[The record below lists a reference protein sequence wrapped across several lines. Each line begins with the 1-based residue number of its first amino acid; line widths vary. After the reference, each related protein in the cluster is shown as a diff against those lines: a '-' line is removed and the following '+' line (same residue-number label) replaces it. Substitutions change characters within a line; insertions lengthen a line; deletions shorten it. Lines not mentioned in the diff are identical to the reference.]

1 MELKKFASLLSCT
14 CLILCVTFKA
24 VTVYNLDVESP
35 LTVKGPNKT
44 LFGYSVVLHSH
55 RDQKWFVVGAP
66 KANSSFDDGAVNPG
80 VIYKCPIAPNTEIRC
95 EELSLL
101 ADPKR
106 NTSCQNKC
114 LEDKDDQWLG
124 VSMARQKKKDGH
136 ILACGHRWKNAYHSK
151 EDILPYGVCFII
163 SSNLQPT
170 QNSPLI
176 PCDKGLKTNF
186 RIGEDHTACQAGISS
201 FMTEDSIVIGAPGS
215 HSATGTVFMK
225 QEGALISNFEQVD
238 SSTVKRGSYL
248 GYAVSAGHFVY
259 RNSTDVVGGAPQQ
272 DQTGRVYIFD
282 TKDAEKWIIKFIG
295 KGKMLGSYFGA
306 SVCAVDLNSDGL
318 SDLLVGAPMY
328 STVREEGR
336 VYVYLNTGL
345 AKMKELKM
353 ELVGGNSYAA
363 RFGDVIV
370 DIGDIDADGFP
381 DVAIGAPQEDDKH
394 GSIYIYNGRE
404 RGISSIFSQRINGY
418 RIRNNLF
425 GFGQSISGGIDV
437 DGNAFSDV
445 AVGAF
450 MSDTVVLLRSRPVV
464 ILEASLLLPPS
475 IKRTKRECT
484 EYGKPA
490 VCINVT
496 LCFHSTGKEISGHIA
511 LQYNLHVD
519 VLTKTGF
526 PSRFHAI
533 SKTFNGTSEL
543 IEIYHNIA
551 KCKTHQAI
559 LKGTVRDLRTPV
571 QFEMEY
577 FLGKHFMKNESKDTF
592 SPLQPVL
599 QQKEGESNIVRNKT
613 YFERYCAFQDCAAN
627 LNVSAVII
635 LKGDHV
641 NKSYLPVQDAK
652 IIILNV
658 SLFNAGDDA
667 YSSFL
672 YVQFPN
678 ILYFIKVVEVEEN
691 QIHCELIT
699 GHPTT
704 ALNCSVGH
712 VYVDAL
718 SRVGV
723 TFLLDASRII
733 SAQENI
739 AISVNATCEN
749 EQHLDLLN
757 DNFITLVLPLKY
769 EVNLQVYG
777 FGFPSHFYYGGDEED
792 KQGITNFYG
801 TSCPYK
807 LINFSYQVINMG
819 NSKAPSTELHIKMPN
834 TLNSDGL
841 KLFEVYDIKS
851 SDGKCQFSNHSEGCN
866 GPEMIL
872 YQVYKFVWRTSRKPV
887 SCSSHGISCLTIICH
902 LGDIESRKTV
912 DVHFVTKLNSRVLEM
927 DSASDTQLFIEA
939 VASTNDFKVIE
950 NISAQTATIILNALQ
965 SLQPRKYVLYMI
977 VGMSC
982 ILGIILLFLFIHCL
996 QKFGFFKRPKRN
1008 WARKSSWK
1016 YTDKQTNCD
1025 DDEQIDC
1032 DDDEQTNSDDHEQI
1046 NSFEECDLFINVIAE
1061 FSSSLA
1067 SRQSIDQSSCS
1078 SRTRIS
1084 RVTSGTRQ

>member
-80 VIYKCPIAPNTEIRC
+80 VIYKCPIAPNTEIR
-95 EELSLL
+95 S
-101 ADPKR
+101 DPKR

-272 DQTGRVYIFD
+272 DQTGRVRIFCSLFFLLS
-282 TKDAEKWIIKFIG
+282 TQ
-295 KGKMLGSYFGA
+295 LGSYFGA

-437 DGNAFSDV
+437 DGNAFS
-445 AVGAF
+445 GELHCTLNGNCC
-450 MSDTVVLLRSRPVV
+450 SLCYRSRPVV

-496 LCFHSTGKEISGHIA
+496 VCFHSTGKEISGHIA

-678 ILYFIKVVEVEEN
+678 ILYFIKVVEVVSFSGSSAGVKT
-691 QIHCELIT
+691 QT
-699 GHPTT
+699 GR
-704 ALNCSVGH
+704 L
-712 VYVDAL
+712 L
-718 SRVGV
+718 RVGFFQLSSGYPYKPKPQWV
-723 TFLLDASRII
+723 GLSQLDKQPESLPD
-733 SAQENI
+733 SD
-739 AISVNATCEN
+739 VNGKLCGFTCSIPAVSPP
-749 EQHLDLLN
+749 H
-757 DNFITLVLPLKY
+757 TLVSPNCWLL
-769 EVNLQVYG
+769 
-777 FGFPSHFYYGGDEED
+777 
-792 KQGITNFYG
+792 
-801 TSCPYK
+801 
-807 LINFSYQVINMG
+807 
-819 NSKAPSTELHIKMPN
+819 ST
-834 TLNSDGL
+834 
-841 KLFEVYDIKS
+841 
-851 SDGKCQFSNHSEGCN
+851 C
-866 GPEMIL
+866 
-872 YQVYKFVWRTSRKPV
+872 
-887 SCSSHGISCLTIICH
+887 
-902 LGDIESRKTV
+902 
-912 DVHFVTKLNSRVLEM
+912 
-927 DSASDTQLFIEA
+927 A
-939 VASTNDFKVIE
+939 
-950 NISAQTATIILNALQ
+950 
-965 SLQPRKYVLYMI
+965 
-977 VGMSC
+977 
-982 ILGIILLFLFIHCL
+982 
-996 QKFGFFKRPKRN
+996 
-1008 WARKSSWK
+1008 
-1016 YTDKQTNCD
+1016 
-1025 DDEQIDC
+1025 
-1032 DDDEQTNSDDHEQI
+1032 
-1046 NSFEECDLFINVIAE
+1046 
-1061 FSSSLA
+1061 
-1067 SRQSIDQSSCS
+1067 
-1078 SRTRIS
+1078 
-1084 RVTSGTRQ
+1084 